1 MKFEI
6 KQFLDYYNYLT
17 VYYKE
22 DNEKEYKRLPLM
34 LNIDLA
40 TKEDIIN
47 FLEWIN
53 KHLRDEV

>member
-53 KHLRDEV
+53 NHLRDEV

>member
-1 MKFEI
+1 MKLEI

-17 VYYKE
+17 VYYKK
-22 DNEKEYKRLPLM
+22 DNEKNYNRLPVM

-47 FLEWIN
+47 FLVWIN
-53 KHLRDEV
+53 NHLGDGI